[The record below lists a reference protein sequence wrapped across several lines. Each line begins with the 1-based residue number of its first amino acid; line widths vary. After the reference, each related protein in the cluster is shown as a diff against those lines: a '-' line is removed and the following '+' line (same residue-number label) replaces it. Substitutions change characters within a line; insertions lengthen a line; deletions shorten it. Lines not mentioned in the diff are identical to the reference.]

1 MTIMPLALRTHTFYL
16 ARKTFSLFIFT
27 RNDEHRMSLYSLFSK
42 ACSYSGTATSTNTQS
57 TITLGL
63 KKVVFANFFVIVP
76 PLLPEIANNL
86 CCRFIIKHVHQKA
99 FRRVVVLLSYLASFS
114 SSYPFYDEEPLEFF
128 SYCYLKVFALA
139 MTASS
144 ILSIDAVWRK
154 NFLMITRYCYTVN
167 SSMKSFSSIITSLL
181 QSLQMSLLW
190 LNFRKVIS
198 VLSYFF
204 SNNGIWFSR
213 YFAYIVHGIR

>member
-1 MTIMPLALRTHTFYL
+1 MMSIGWA
-16 ARKTFSLFIFT
+16 FT
-27 RNDEHRMSLYSLFSK
+27 AFLPSK

-114 SSYPFYDEEPLEFF
+114 SSSPFYDEEPLEFF

-198 VLSYFF
+198 VVSSFF

>member
-1 MTIMPLALRTHTFYL
+1 MGFFSPPTTSFTIESTNDNNAFSSKDTHFL
-16 ARKTFSLFIFT
+16 FSQKNIFFIHFT
-27 RNDEHRMSLYSLFSK
+27 RNDEHWMSLYSLFFPRLVPIRALQRLLRCHHPRLPTHKVPSRWV
-42 ACSYSGTATSTNTQS
+42 
-57 TITLGL
+57 L

-114 SSYPFYDEEPLEFF
+114 SSIPFYDEEPLEFF

-144 ILSIDAVWRK
+144 ILSIDAV
-154 NFLMITRYCYTVN
+154 
-167 SSMKSFSSIITSLL
+167 
-181 QSLQMSLLW
+181 
-190 LNFRKVIS
+190 
-198 VLSYFF
+198 
-204 SNNGIWFSR
+204 
-213 YFAYIVHGIR
+213 

>member
-1 MTIMPLALRTHTFYL
+1 MMSIGWA
-16 ARKTFSLFIFT
+16 FT
-27 RNDEHRMSLYSLFSK
+27 AFLPSK

-114 SSYPFYDEEPLEFF
+114 SSSPFYDEEPLEFF

-154 NFLMITRYCYTVN
+154 NFLMITHYCYTVN

-198 VLSYFF
+198 VVSYFF
-204 SNNGIWFSR
+204 FPIMAFDLVGT
-213 YFAYIVHGIR
+213 

>member
-99 FRRVVVLLSYLASFS
+99 FRRVVVLLSYLLASLS
-114 SSYPFYDEEPLEFF
+114 SSFPFYDEEPLEFF

-144 ILSIDAVWRK
+144 ILSIDAV
-154 NFLMITRYCYTVN
+154 
-167 SSMKSFSSIITSLL
+167 
-181 QSLQMSLLW
+181 
-190 LNFRKVIS
+190 
-198 VLSYFF
+198 
-204 SNNGIWFSR
+204 
-213 YFAYIVHGIR
+213 